1 MDPRTFPTKGNL
13 MLAKNSLALAKQGYD
28 LMDRKRNIL
37 IRELMDLI
45 GARSLNDSAPLD
57 AEITCGYTCDLLSW
71 VLAHGK
77 QGMAWC
83 TVQTHVNVIAV
94 AVLMEM
100 ACVILVEGVEAE
112 PASLKKAQEED
123 MPVLA
128 TGKTAYEVSVLMGQ
142 AGVLPPAE

>member
-1 MDPRTFPTKGNL
+1 MTV
-13 MLAKNSLALAKQGYD
+13 
-28 LMDRKRNIL
+28 
-37 IRELMDLI
+37 RELMDLI

-77 QGMAWC
+77 QCMAWC

>member
-1 MDPRTFPTKGNL
+1 MTV
-13 MLAKNSLALAKQGYD
+13 
-28 LMDRKRNIL
+28 
-37 IRELMDLI
+37 RELMDLI

-142 AGVLPPAE
+142 AGRAAARGVRWRPAATCTFTAACLPVPMTT